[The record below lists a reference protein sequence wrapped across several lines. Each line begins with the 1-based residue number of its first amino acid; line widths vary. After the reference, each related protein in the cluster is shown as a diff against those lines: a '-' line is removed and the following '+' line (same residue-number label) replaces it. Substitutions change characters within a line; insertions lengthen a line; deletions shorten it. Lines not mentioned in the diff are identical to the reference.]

1 MMLESWLIEGS
12 ALLSTKIAD
21 GGNKHIKNQKQ
32 QANKGGLWCTY
43 CKEPQHTRET
53 CFKLQGK
60 NKS

>member
-1 MMLESWLIEGS
+1 MMMLESWLIEGS

-43 CKEPQHTRET
+43 CKEP
-53 CFKLQGK
+53 
-60 NKS
+60 